1 MQSSYRC
8 RSRIRRGG
16 CAGLPFGRLSNRA
29 LAAVGGKCMC
39 GPLGRGKFKI
49 MVHRSVEKRPQHC
62 STAVG
67 CGTTLRNAGAAAG
80 IEVQAIRCG
89 TFLRRDC
96 KRTKGIPKTMGLWRR
111 FCILLPPWAKGCRA
125 GARNI
130 SAGSMKEKRCGPSGT
145 PAPTGARPETWQNNR
160 RAGQNPASTGWC
172 GHRKHHRRGPRF
184 SPGLSPVSLFTAAGT
199 RS

>member
-1 MQSSYRC
+1 MWNYSCGDPRC
-8 RSRIRRGG
+8 RSSGKMQEHG
-16 CAGLPFGRLSNRA
+16 VLPLWRLSNRA
-29 LAAVGGKCMC
+29 LAAAGGKCMC

-89 TFLRRDC
+89 NFLRRDC

-125 GARNI
+125 GVRN
-130 SAGSMKEKRCGPSGT
+130 SPAGSVEEKRCGPSGT
-145 PAPTGARPETWQNNR
+145 PAPTGASIGVRNIP
-160 RAGQNPASTGWC
+160 AGSVEEKRCGPSGTPAPTGC
-172 GHRKHHRRGPRF
+172 A
-184 SPGLSPVSLFTAAGT
+184 T
-199 RS
+199 

>member
-1 MQSSYRC
+1 MYHAKIRMALIAAQ
-8 RSRIRRGG
+8 RIACGPLIAAAPAYGAVG

-29 LAAVGGKCMC
+29 LAATGGKCMC
-39 GPLGRGKFKI
+39 GPLGRRFFILGE
-49 MVHRSVEKRPQHC
+49 H
-62 STAVG
+62 STAVW
-67 CGTTLRNAGAAAG
+67 CMGAAAG

-130 SAGSMKEKRCGPSGT
+130 PTVGMKEKRCGPSGT
-145 PAPTGARPETWQNNR
+145 PAPTGASIGVRNSPAGSVEEKRCGPSR
-160 RAGQNPASTGWC
+160 RQPLRGASIGARRRIRTG
-172 GHRKHHRRGPRF
+172 KEKII
-184 SPGLSPVSLFTAAGT
+184 S
-199 RS
+199 